1 MNTPAMGS
9 SVRAG
14 FTLIELLVSIVI
26 LGILVLGVA
35 AVLNYSANTIRTNN
49 AGLDALRAGEAS
61 FSTLARDVGLMVIRP
76 DVDYGFVKTSGNDS
90 ISFYARAIGLVS
102 GTTSSARPLS
112 IVAYRIG
119 QTTDGEPRL
128 EYAAKPV
135 GWADSTGA
143 PQMKVA
149 PRVSGTS
156 QARLDGSGTLVMPS
170 DAEFTSLAGE
180 IVRLEVC
187 FLMQEKPSDSPRLV
201 AAPPAKIEHVKALV
215 AAAVVLDERGRNL
228 VPNLATLA
236 GLFPDATDGSDLQ
249 SLWEPIRNNPDAL
262 RNAGLPLN
270 AQAGL
275 RVVQRYLPLSP

>member
-1 MNTPAMGS
+1 MNAPALGKS
-9 SVRAG
+9 RRAG
-14 FTLIELLVSIVI
+14 FTLVELLVSIVI

-90 ISFYARAIGLVS
+90 ISFYARTIGLIS
-102 GTTSSARPLS
+102 GTTSAVRPLS
-112 IVAYRIG
+112 TVAYRIG
-119 QTTDGEPRL
+119 LATDGKPRL

-149 PRVSGTS
+149 ARISDTS
-156 QARLDGSGTLVMPS
+156 QVRLDGTGTLSLPS
-170 DAEFTSLAGE
+170 DSEFTSLAGE

-187 FLMQEKPSDSPRLV
+187 FLIQEKASDPPRLV

-215 AAAVVLDERGRNL
+215 AAVVVLDERGRNL

-236 GLFPDATDGSDLQ
+236 GLFPDATDGSDLHN
-249 SLWEPIRNNPDAL
+249 LWEPIRNDPDVL

-275 RVVQRYLPLSP
+275 RVVQRYFPLSP